1 MCYGIPGLPRLVIGF
16 LLASFLAK
24 EASVTYLDIVRINYL
39 VEKQRLATEA
49 VKNHDWDSAIVHYSS
64 MVETSHQP
72 TLQSFDPRY
81 STWSF
86 WLPLAS
92 PMLKLIANQTD
103 RDGALAKGV
112 ATEEALNRAKLAVS
126 LESAGQSQKADEE
139 YKASMKQL
147 GYSDIAMVRDLGRRL
162 IENSGQR

>member
-1 MCYGIPGLPRLVIGF
+1 
-16 LLASFLAK
+16 
-24 EASVTYLDIVRINYL
+24 
-39 VEKQRLATEA
+39 
-49 VKNHDWDSAIVHYSS
+49 
-64 MVETSHQP
+64 
-72 TLQSFDPRY
+72 
-81 STWSF
+81 
-86 WLPLAS
+86 
-92 PMLKLIANQTD
+92 MLKLIGNQTD

-112 ATEEALNRAKLAVS
+112 ATKEALNRAKLAVS